1 MRASESVRVPAPPA
15 VVFPFIARLD
25 AYPGWLPLVHAAE
38 PVAGQPKP
46 SWLVELRTRVG
57 PFARSKRLTMQRL
70 EIEHDEFVVFERAE
84 TDGREHAR
92 WALRAELQLI
102 GAVVLKTAL
111 CQRLGQGN
119 LSCPGRAQSG
129 LQGNHT
135 AARNIIL
142 IDNHKTTCR
151 FNGLSCIKSRG
162 PSAF

>member
-102 GAVVLKTAL
+102 GAGETELTMHLAYDGALWTGGLLEKVLDEEI
-111 CQRLGQGN
+111 RR
-119 LSCPGRAQSG
+119 GRAG
-129 LQGNHT
+129 LVE
-135 AARNIIL
+135 L
-142 IDNHKTTCR
+142 V
-151 FNGLSCIKSRG
+151 
-162 PSAF
+162 SAERTR